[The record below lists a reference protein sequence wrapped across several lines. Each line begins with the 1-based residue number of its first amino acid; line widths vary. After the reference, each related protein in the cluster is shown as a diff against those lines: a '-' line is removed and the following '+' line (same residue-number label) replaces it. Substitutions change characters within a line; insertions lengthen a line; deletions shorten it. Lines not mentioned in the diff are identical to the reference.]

1 MKAIMEWLV
10 PKDVVDIRSFMGITG
25 YYRRFIEGFSK
36 IAYPITSLQKKGTRF
51 NWSEKCQDSFNKL
64 KELLTMTPILKVAD
78 PDKDF
83 TVCVDAS
90 KEGLGGVLTQEGH
103 VICYESWKLK
113 EHERNY
119 VTHDLELAAV
129 IHALKMWRHYI
140 MGRRFLLLTD
150 NSGVK
155 YLFNQPDLN
164 ARQARWLAFLSE
176 FDFEVRHI
184 KGKENKVADALSRRI
199 HGLFEMNTSRAES
212 DLEERIKATGIDDE
226 NYTKIMVELPNNT
239 ANSDKPDLS
248 IDEKGLL

>member
-1 MKAIMEWLV
+1 
-10 PKDVVDIRSFMGITG
+10 MGITG

-36 IAYPITSLQKKGTRF
+36 IAYPITSLQKKGTKF
-51 NWSEKCQDSFNKL
+51 NWSQKCQDSFNKL
-64 KELLTMTPILKVAD
+64 KELLTSTPILKVAD

-103 VICYESWKLK
+103 VICYESRKLK

-140 MGRRFLLLTD
+140 MGRKFLLLTD

-155 YLFNQPDLN
+155 YLFSQPELN

-184 KGKENKVADALSRRI
+184 KGKK
-199 HGLFEMNTSRAES
+199 
-212 DLEERIKATGIDDE
+212 IK
-226 NYTKIMVELPNNT
+226 
-239 ANSDKPDLS
+239 
-248 IDEKGLL
+248 

>member
-1 MKAIMEWLV
+1 
-10 PKDVVDIRSFMGITG
+10 
-25 YYRRFIEGFSK
+25 
-36 IAYPITSLQKKGTRF
+36 
-51 NWSEKCQDSFNKL
+51 
-64 KELLTMTPILKVAD
+64 LTNAPILKVAD

-83 TVCVDAS
+83 TVCVDES

-103 VICYESWKLK
+103 IIFYESWKLK

-140 MGRRFLLLTD
+140 MSRKFLLLTD

-155 YLFNQPDLN
+155 YLSNQPDLN

-184 KGKENKVADALSRRI
+184 KGKENKVADALRRRV
-199 HGLFEMNTSRAES
+199 HGLFEMNISRVES
-212 DLEERIKATGIDDE
+212 DLEQRIRTIGINDK
-226 NYTKIMVELPNNT
+226 NYTKIMVELPNST
-239 ANSDKPDLS
+239 VNSDKPDLS
-248 IDEKGLL
+248 IDKKGLL